1 MGKVSAAGIWMKTSH
16 RRSGRP
22 ASRTSTWLAG
32 SAESRLASA
41 LPAEPPPT
49 MTKSY
54 CKGAMG
60 LSLPARAVCVR
71 HANTSIAIRTRLRAA
86 QLDGSGFLFV
96 SYRAVVYRAYSFAVS
111 NFSADNETAGSQAT
125 GGVQSV
131 DRAISVL
138 EILARRGEAG
148 VSEVAGEIDVHKST
162 AFRLL
167 GALEARGLVEQAGER
182 GKYRLGFGI
191 VRLAG
196 AVTGRIDITQQ
207 GRPVCE
213 RLAEEIEETVNIA
226 VMEKQFA
233 INLFQVRGPGAV
245 TAHNWVG
252 QLTPLHATSSG
263 KIMLAHLPVK
273 ERAELL
279 SDAGLEKITPR
290 TLTSKTKLEKNLAE
304 ARERGYA
311 WTLEELEIG
320 LHAMAAPIRSRDGE
334 VIAAVSASG
343 PSYRFTEERMHELA
357 PVLVRGAA
365 EISHRMGHLG

>member
-1 MGKVSAAGIWMKTSH
+1 M
-16 RRSGRP
+16 
-22 ASRTSTWLAG
+22 
-32 SAESRLASA
+32 
-41 LPAEPPPT
+41 
-49 MTKSY
+49 
-54 CKGAMG
+54 
-60 LSLPARAVCVR
+60 
-71 HANTSIAIRTRLRAA
+71 
-86 QLDGSGFLFV
+86 
-96 SYRAVVYRAYSFAVS
+96 S
-111 NFSADNETAGSQAT
+111 NFSPDAETHGSQA

-138 EILARRGEAG
+138 EILAQRGEAG
-148 VSEVAGEIDVHKST
+148 VSEVAAEIDVHKST

-167 GALEARGLVEQAGER
+167 GALETRGLVEQSGER

-213 RLAEEIEETVNIA
+213 RLAEEIGETVNIA
-226 VMEKQFA
+226 VLQEHYA
-233 INLFQVRGPGAV
+233 INLHQVRGPAAI

-263 KIMLAHLPVK
+263 KIMLAHLPAK
-273 ERAELL
+273 ERAALL
-279 SDAGLEKITPR
+279 AESGMKKLTPHTITA
-290 TLTSKTKLEKNLAE
+290 KTKLEKNLTE

-320 LHAMAAPIRSRDGE
+320 LHAMAAPVRDRDGL
-334 VIAAVSASG
+334 VIAAISASG

-357 PVLVRGAA
+357 PVLVKGA
-365 EISHRMGHLG
+365 EEVSRRMGYLG

>member
-1 MGKVSAAGIWMKTSH
+1 M
-16 RRSGRP
+16 
-22 ASRTSTWLAG
+22 RTMLRKAQ
-32 SAESRLASA
+32 
-41 LPAEPPPT
+41 PPGLRFVAVT
-49 MTKSY
+49 CSY
-54 CKGAMG
+54 
-60 LSLPARAVCVR
+60 
-71 HANTSIAIRTRLRAA
+71 
-86 QLDGSGFLFV
+86 
-96 SYRAVVYRAYSFAVS
+96 VVYYAYSFTVS
-111 NFSADNETAGSQAT
+111 NYSPDAETPNSPT

-138 EILARRGEAG
+138 EILAQRGEAG
-148 VSEVAGEIDVHKST
+148 VSEVAGEIEVHKST

-213 RLAEEIEETVNIA
+213 RLAEEIGETVNIA
-226 VMEKQFA
+226 VMQEHYA
-233 INLFQVRGPGAV
+233 VNLYQVRGPGAI

-263 KIMLAHLPVK
+263 KILLAHMSTK
-273 ERAELL
+273 ERAALL
-279 SDAGLEKITPR
+279 SAASMKKVAPR
-290 TLTSKTKLEKNLAE
+290 TITAKTKLEKNLAE

-311 WTLEELEIG
+311 FTLEELEVG
-320 LHAMAAPIRSRDGE
+320 LHALAAPVRNRDGE
-334 VIAAVSASG
+334 VIAALSASG
-343 PSYRFTEERMHELA
+343 PGYRLTEQRLHELS
-357 PVLVRGAA
+357 PILLKGAE

>member
-1 MGKVSAAGIWMKTSH
+1 MSNYSPDTETH
-16 RRSGRP
+16 
-22 ASRTSTWLAG
+22 G
-32 SAESRLASA
+32 S
-41 LPAEPPPT
+41 PP
-49 MTKSY
+49 
-54 CKGAMG
+54 
-60 LSLPARAVCVR
+60 
-71 HANTSIAIRTRLRAA
+71 
-86 QLDGSGFLFV
+86 
-96 SYRAVVYRAYSFAVS
+96 
-111 NFSADNETAGSQAT
+111 

-138 EILARRGEAG
+138 EILAQRGEAG
-148 VSEVAGEIDVHKST
+148 VSEVAAEIDVHKST

-167 GALEARGLVEQAGER
+167 GALEARGLVEQATER

-213 RLAEEIEETVNIA
+213 RLAEEIGETVNIA
-226 VMEKQFA
+226 VMQERYA
-233 INLFQVRGPGAV
+233 INLYQVRGQSAV

-263 KIMLAHLPVK
+263 KIMLAHLPAG
-273 ERAELL
+273 ERTALL
-279 SDAGLEKITPR
+279 TETGLKKLTPH
-290 TLTSKTKLEKNLAE
+290 TISAKTKLEKNLAE

-320 LHAMAAPIRSRDGE
+320 LHAMAAPIRDREGQ
-334 VIAAVSASG
+334 VIASISASG

-357 PVLVRGAA
+357 PVLVKGAE
-365 EISHRMGHLG
+365 EISHRMGYLG